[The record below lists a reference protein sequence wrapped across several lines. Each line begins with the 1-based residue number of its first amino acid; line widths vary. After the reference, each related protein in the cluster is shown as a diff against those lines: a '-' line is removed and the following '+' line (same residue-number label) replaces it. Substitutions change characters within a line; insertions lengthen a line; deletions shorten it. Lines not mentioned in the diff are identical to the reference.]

1 MKVELDKF
9 NEKMRDLTDKM
20 FQLSACNEASNYMRQ
35 AILETEF
42 RTDRM
47 LQSRYTLCDCII
59 EVLIA
64 FHDAVAEAAL
74 FTSLNIAEYKAAFN
88 AIYEQ
93 IDKSFESSIMHASP
107 EFRKRIVQ
115 NYNELISDSRKRLTS
130 TTMIVDEANLKKQ
143 QEEED
148 NE

>member
-1 MKVELDKF
+1 MVQNLDKF
-9 NEKMRDLTDKM
+9 NEKMRDLYGKM
-20 FQLSACNEASNYMRQ
+20 IKLSACNEASSFMEQ
-35 AILETEF
+35 EILETEF
-42 RTDRM
+42 RTGRM

-59 EVLIA
+59 EALIA
-64 FHDAVAEAAL
+64 FHDAVAEAAPI
-74 FTSLNIAEYKAAFN
+74 TSMNIAEYKAAFN

-93 IDKSFESSIMHASP
+93 IDKSFESSIMHAEP

-130 TTMIVDEANLKKQ
+130 TTMIVDKANLKKQ